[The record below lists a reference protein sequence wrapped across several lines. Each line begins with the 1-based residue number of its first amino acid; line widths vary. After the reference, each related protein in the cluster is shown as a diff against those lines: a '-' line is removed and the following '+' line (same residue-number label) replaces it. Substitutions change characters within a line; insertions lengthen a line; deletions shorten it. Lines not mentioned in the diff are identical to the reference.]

1 MPAAK
6 SKKSKD
12 PFLALPLKSQ
22 CDELGIVL
30 DVLHL
35 PKNDKTWIF
44 SGQTF
49 TKPEPAAMAH
59 FESQGFKGNFCE
71 GSAPL
76 MLMKCASLNF
86 LSEANTFNDRS
97 DACLRYFEAQC
108 TILKSNSD
116 RIVREIRSAT
126 ADQVCRH
133 FSEIRSKALY
143 STLYPE
149 MSIDGLLAIWQSIGA
164 AGWARIAEAFLI
176 DPYTFRAGWPDL
188 SIASGDSLR
197 LIEIK
202 TSDKLHTHQ
211 KETFSKLLIPLGLHV
226 SVLKLAQ
233 PNQSFNPDAVATSH
247 FLPHAF

>member
-1 MPAAK
+1 MPATTTK
-6 SKKSKD
+6 NIKD
-12 PFLALPLKSQ
+12 RFLALPLKSQ
-22 CDELGIVL
+22 CDELGISL
-30 DVLHL
+30 DILHL
-35 PKNDKTWIF
+35 PKNGKVWIF
-44 SGQTF
+44 SDQAF
-49 TKPEPAAMAH
+49 PKPEPAAFAH

-108 TILKSNSD
+108 TILQSYSG
-116 RIVREIRSAT
+116 RIVDEIRGAT
-126 ADQVCRH
+126 TEEIRRH
-133 FSEIRSKALY
+133 FSEIRSKSLY

-164 AGWARIAEAFLI
+164 AGWATIAEAFLI

-188 SIASGDSLR
+188 SIASGNSLR

-202 TSDKLHTHQ
+202 TSDKLHASQ
-211 KETFSKLLIPLGLHV
+211 KETLLKLLIPLGLHV
-226 SVLKLAQ
+226 SVLKIAQ
-233 PNQSFNPDAVATSH
+233 PNPSFNTDWSDKTA
-247 FLPHAF
+247 

>member
-1 MPAAK
+1 MPAST
-6 SKKSKD
+6 SKNIKD

-22 CDELGIVL
+22 CDELGIDL
-30 DVLHL
+30 DILHL
-35 PKNDKTWIF
+35 PKNDKVWIF
-44 SGQTF
+44 SDKAF
-49 TKPEPAAMAH
+49 TKPEPAAFAH
-59 FESQGFKGNFCE
+59 FESHGFKGNFCE

-97 DACLRYFEAQC
+97 DACLGYFEAQC
-108 TILKSNSD
+108 TILQTSSG
-116 RIVREIRSAT
+116 RIVDKIRGAT
-126 ADQVCRH
+126 TEDIRRH
-133 FSEIRSKALY
+133 FSEIHSKSLY

-164 AGWARIAEAFLI
+164 TGWAKIAEAFLI

-188 SIASGDSLR
+188 SVASGNSLR
-197 LIEIK
+197 FIEIK
-202 TSDKLHTHQ
+202 TSDKLHSSQ

-233 PNQSFNPDAVATSH
+233 PNPSFKRDA
-247 FLPHAF
+247 